1 MRIPQK
7 LLQLFRRRPTR
18 SRKPTRGFP
27 ILGKY
32 LDDILVVLGIV
43 FLAAA
48 GFVIHT
54 ALGLAVLGVGCIGY
68 GIFVSLG
75 R

>member
-1 MRIPQK
+1 MKTKK
-7 LLQLFRRRPTR
+7 LHFVLQ
-18 SRKPTRGFP
+18 GV
-27 ILGKY
+27 GKY
-32 LDDILVVLGIV
+32 IDDILVVIGLG

-48 GFVIHT
+48 GFEIH
-54 ALGLAVLGVGCIGY
+54 LVVGLAVLGVGCIGY

>member
-1 MRIPQK
+1 MMRLR
-7 LLQLFRRRPTR
+7 LLLI
-18 SRKPTRGFP
+18 GVV
-27 ILGKY
+27 KY
-32 LDDILVVLGIV
+32 MDDILMVMGIG

-48 GFVIHT
+48 GFVIHL

-75 R
+75 M

>member
-1 MRIPQK
+1 MMRLR
-7 LLQLFRRRPTR
+7 LLLI
-18 SRKPTRGFP
+18 GVV
-27 ILGKY
+27 KY
-32 LDDILVVLGIV
+32 MDDFLVIGGIG

-48 GFVIHT
+48 GFVIHL

>member
-1 MRIPQK
+1 MKKPSVIINKKVQPVAWFITK
-7 LLQLFRRRPTR
+7 LGQYT
-18 SRKPTRGFP
+18 
-27 ILGKY
+27 
-32 LDDILVVLGIV
+32 DDLLVVSGIG

-48 GFVIHT
+48 GFVIHL
-54 ALGLAVLGVGCIGY
+54 ALGLAVLGVGLIGY

>member
-1 MRIPQK
+1 MMRLR
-7 LLQLFRRRPTR
+7 LLLI
-18 SRKPTRGFP
+18 GVV
-27 ILGKY
+27 KY
-32 LDDILVVLGIV
+32 MDDILMVMGIG

-48 GFVIHT
+48 GFVIHL

>member
-1 MRIPQK
+1 MKTQRSHLN
-7 LLQLFRRRPTR
+7 LL
-18 SRKPTRGFP
+18 GVA
-27 ILGKY
+27 KY
-32 LDDILVVLGIV
+32 LDDFLVIGGIG

-48 GFVIHT
+48 GFVIHL